1 MQDGISG
8 RPDRGYPPLSDHEPP
23 HGIKMSMQWSLRY
36 HDHPKN
42 PIMVFMTGADFWSKN
57 TMKNTIDDAD
67 HIVNFRY
74 FIIIYQY
81 VMNSFYSHSMVNKP
95 FLSFIFKGLFSR

>member
-81 VMNSFYSHSMVNKP
+81 VMNSFYSHSIVAG
-95 FLSFIFKGLFSR
+95 GLLEMS